1 MKLLFVTPPMGNWVR
16 WGSKHITVNPFHA
29 QLAAF
34 VREKKVA
41 DVGVLDCRA
50 EELNVNEMVER
61 VGKNHRMRYFSE
73 QG

>member
-29 QLAAF
+29 QLAAY

-41 DVGVLDCRA
+41 DVFGAPSDPVTHRGGGCRA
-50 EELNVNEMVER
+50 SN
-61 VGKNHRMRYFSE
+61 
-73 QG
+73 